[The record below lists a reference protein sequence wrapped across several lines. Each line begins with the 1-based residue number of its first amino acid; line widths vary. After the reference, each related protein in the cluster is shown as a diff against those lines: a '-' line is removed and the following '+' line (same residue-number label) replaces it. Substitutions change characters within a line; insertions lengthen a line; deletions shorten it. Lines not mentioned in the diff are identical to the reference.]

1 MENIWNTL
9 LKLKNL
15 PYGSVHCVANLDL
28 EQEVADMI
36 SAGAHSGCL
45 NDADIHN
52 RFLDR
57 YRSWIA
63 TTELNQIRGLAQFPA
78 AAFSNG
84 TTEAF
89 DKFYLKHSQKRLR
102 YFRGEYMYHLVAA
115 NHYFRDHC
123 YIDEDVLRPGDVVV
137 FSLPFAGTGNQHEQT
152 EEILTI
158 CDRLG
163 IPVLIDCC
171 YFGVCAGMD
180 FNFDHDSIEAIT
192 FSLSKNFPVQHLR
205 IGMRLSRQDDDDA
218 LFVYNKN
225 RYVNRLGCYVGLA
238 LLDSYSADWNY
249 EKYSTTQRSFAD
261 QLGVDAS
268 SCVFFA
274 TSEDKFSEYNRGTK
288 ENRLCFS
295 RYLFSGQLPT

>member
-1 MENIWNTL
+1 
-9 LKLKNL
+9 
-15 PYGSVHCVANLDL
+15 
-28 EQEVADMI
+28 
-36 SAGAHSGCL
+36 
-45 NDADIHN
+45 
-52 RFLDR
+52 
-57 YRSWIA
+57 
-63 TTELNQIRGLAQFPA
+63 LAQFPA

-102 YFRGEYMYHLVAA
+102 YFRGEYMYHLLAA

-123 YIDEDVLRPGDVVV
+123 YIDEDELRSGDVVV

-180 FNFDHDSIEAIT
+180 FNFEHDSIEEIT